1 MEGLQLAFRD
11 NAEKGRTTPDYG
23 YNKPERITE
32 AVILCIISAT
42 ALIGNT
48 SLWII
53 ILRSKRLK
61 TCSNYL
67 ILCLSSK
74 LSFYLTFTHRFNLY
88 PSQRPLPSLPK
99 LSRHNVTVISS
110 FPACWMKNFF
120 CVQFTTSS
128 YRIWSL
134 NCVLLVPDFCYILNI
149 PYDAWN
155 SCLSRQKSSLNLF
168 LKTQLRQLKKSWLM
182 HDVLSCYKNVVCSC
196 AVDWSASWNLP
207 VFHDKRCFNS
217 HHASRCRFE

>member
-128 YRIWSL
+128 YRI
-134 NCVLLVPDFCYILNI
+134 
-149 PYDAWN
+149 
-155 SCLSRQKSSLNLF
+155 
-168 LKTQLRQLKKSWLM
+168 
-182 HDVLSCYKNVVCSC
+182 
-196 AVDWSASWNLP
+196 
-207 VFHDKRCFNS
+207 
-217 HHASRCRFE
+217 